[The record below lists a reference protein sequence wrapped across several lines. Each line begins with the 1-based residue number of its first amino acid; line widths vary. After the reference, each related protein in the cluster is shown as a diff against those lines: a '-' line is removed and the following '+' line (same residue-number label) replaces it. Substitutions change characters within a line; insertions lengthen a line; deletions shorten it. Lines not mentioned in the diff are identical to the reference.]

1 MRCKV
6 CNNELISGSCQCPH
20 CGAVI
25 PTRKHS
31 EVNSNGTYRTIRS
44 QKKQQDISIDWKS
57 GRIVDENSGKIYDQS
72 LNGWAEPEE
81 IRDLFTLIRKTKNAS
96 RHWTGR
102 WTASLKDPRSPAEKY
117 SEDSRTAA
125 PSDDVQKND
134 VFHLPASMNL
144 HNSADMSDAQR
155 SLISG
160 LLGDALSSDI
170 EAEHSQTAEISRNT
184 ISSSENLLR
193 KPFCK
198 GRFLRGSFTFQF
210 SSNSGNSHDREKTAE
225 EKTAAPDTF
234 TDDFVKALH
243 NISGDIYGKISDKPA
258 AVKDRGAETADFLKT
273 ADAVSASA
281 GTETEEKKIMRPLF
295 QAARK

>member
-1 MRCKV
+1 MSTICRIWEIDKIMRCKV
-6 CNNELISGSCQCPH
+6 CNNELISGSRQCPH

-25 PTRKHS
+25 PDEKKTFGS
-31 EVNSNGTYRTIRS
+31 EFKWNVQDYPKP
-44 QKKQQDISIDWKS
+44 KKQQDISIDWKS

-81 IRDLFTLIRKTKNAS
+81 IRDLFTFDTKNEKRQQTLDREMDRIFKGS
-96 RHWTGR
+96 EVSGR
-102 WTASLKDPRSPAEKY
+102 KY

-170 EAEHSQTAEISRNT
+170 EAEHSQD
-184 ISSSENLLR
+184 R
-193 KPFCK
+193 K
-198 GRFLRGSFTFQF
+198 S
-210 SSNSGNSHDREKTAE
+210 
-225 EKTAAPDTF
+225 
-234 TDDFVKALH
+234 V
-243 NISGDIYGKISDKPA
+243 
-258 AVKDRGAETADFLKT
+258 V
-273 ADAVSASA
+273 
-281 GTETEEKKIMRPLF
+281 
-295 QAARK
+295 